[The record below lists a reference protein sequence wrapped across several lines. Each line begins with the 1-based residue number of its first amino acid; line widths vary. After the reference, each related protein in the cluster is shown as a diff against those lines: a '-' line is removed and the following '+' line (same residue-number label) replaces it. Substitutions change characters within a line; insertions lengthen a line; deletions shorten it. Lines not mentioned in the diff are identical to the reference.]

1 MPRKSSQKN
10 PSSRP
15 IDDSMKQDIAS
26 AANDIP
32 GLIYQSMKEERETA
46 RHSTPHQKNQPSEL
60 PPEKKVLGGA
70 IQRHRERQ
78 QKGRAEKKRLL
89 ILGVICITLVIVS
102 MWAWNMRIFW
112 YRTQELTKEE
122 PTIWDGSR
130 KNLLDVLDQAKE
142 EKDSLQQLVEVI
154 NQAGEKQDDK
164 KALKDAVSSLLE
176 TTTTSTTS
184 TIMNE
189 TASTTTS
196 TLKNQ

>member
-1 MPRKSSQKN
+1 MSRKSSQKN

-46 RHSTPHQKNQPSEL
+46 RHNIPHQQNQ

-142 EKDSLQQLVEVI
+142 EKDSLQQLVEII
-154 NQAGEKQDDK
+154 NQAGEKQNDK
-164 KALKDAVSSLLE
+164 KALNDAVSSLLE

-184 TIMNE
+184 TIMDGN
-189 TASTTTS
+189 ASTTTS
-196 TLKNQ
+196 IQKNQ